1 MDIEYIIDALSEV
14 KSMTDITNEEWLAH
28 SEDWRKGYNAWAHDE
43 KIDDQEEHNSEW
55 MDGYR
60 YAMRTVGVG

>member
-1 MDIEYIIDALSEV
+1 
-14 KSMTDITNEEWLAH
+14 MTDMTNEKWLAH

-55 MDGYR
+55 IDGYR
-60 YAMRTVGVG
+60 YAMHTVGAGGQ